1 MPASKLQFDNF
12 LAGFDKGLPQLV
24 HCELIADTQTPVSAY
39 LKLAGNKAHCFL
51 LESVEGGSVRGRFSV
66 IGIAPDLIW
75 RCRNGV
81 AEINHAPQE
90 TNQFIADDKPP
101 LTSLRAL
108 MAKSAMTDTG
118 DLPPM
123 AAGLFG
129 YFGYDMIRHIETIPN
144 RNKAAIDM
152 DESFLLRPSLIAIL
166 TG

>member
-39 LKLAGNKAHCFL
+39 LKLAENKTHCFL
-51 LESVEGGSVRGRFSV
+51 LESVEGGAVRGRFSV

-101 LTSLRAL
+101 LASLRAL
-108 MAKSAMTDTG
+108 MAESAMTDTG

-123 AAGLFG
+123 AALF
-129 YFGYDMIRHIETIPN
+129 
-144 RNKAAIDM
+144 
-152 DESFLLRPSLIAIL
+152 PSGMVSICRIMS
-166 TG
+166 